1 MAYIALRLGL
11 VVGIA
16 LLVVGAFLGW
26 EHYRNKRLQEQSYKE
41 YEIRKLL
48 GAENYQKALEQIKN
62 FPDGPFKPL
71 ALSYELYIAQVGSQ
85 KIDELKVLEQMVKS
99 LKDPELLA
107 LYKERYAFALFKEG
121 KNQEAL
127 RLLEEI
133 KEKDF
138 NYYSALLLKAQI
150 LEKEGKR
157 QEAINIYRLVA
168 EKQKDKYLGNL
179 AKSFLLE
186 GGT

>member
-1 MAYIALRLGL
+1 MVYIALRLGL
-11 VVGIA
+11 LVGIV
-16 LLVVGAFLGW
+16 LLLVGAFLGW
-26 EHYRNKRLQEQSYKE
+26 EYYRNKKLQEESYRE

-48 GAENYQKALEQIKN
+48 SAGNYQKALENIKT

-71 ALSYELYIAQVGSQ
+71 ALSYELYIAQVGGQ
-85 KIDELKVLEQMVKS
+85 KVEESKVLEKILKD
-99 LKDPELLA
+99 LKDPELVA

-121 KNQEAL
+121 KNKEAL
-127 RLLEEI
+127 KVLEQIRE
-133 KEKDF
+133 EDF

-150 LEKEGKR
+150 LEKEGKKE
-157 QEAINIYRLVA
+157 EALNIYRLVA

-179 AKSFLLE
+179 ARSFLLE